1 MGRARARGRA
11 RWPERRRWGR
21 DRSPL
26 AGPRG
31 RTIGS
36 VSSRPPFAAI
46 GVAASTGGP
55 GAVERFLRA
64 LGPPRGAV
72 VLVAQHMR
80 PEVLEGF
87 VRRLGRRL
95 GPWVAPTRPG
105 LPLPR
110 GRAWVVPA
118 HGFVRVAH
126 DTTGRP
132 RLWIDPGRG
141 APPPRP
147 APSADDLLT
156 GLARVFGARTLAV
169 VLSGMGRD
177 GWLGAH
183 AVARAGGVVLAQDA
197 ASSDAWGMPGAVT
210 AAGLTAATGPPETL
224 AGHAA
229 RFLAA
234 ARARAA

>member
-1 MGRARARGRA
+1 
-11 RWPERRRWGR
+11 
-21 DRSPL
+21 
-26 AGPRG
+26 
-31 RTIGS
+31 

-95 GPWVAPTRPG
+95 GPWVVPAQPG
-105 LPLPR
+105 RPLPS
-110 GRAWVVPA
+110 GRAWIVPA
-118 HGFVRVAH
+118 HGLVRVAQ
-126 DTTGRP
+126 DAVGRP
-132 RLWIDPGRG
+132 RLWIDPGR
-141 APPPRP
+141 PPAPRP

-156 GLARVFGARTLAV
+156 GLARVFGARTQAV

-183 AVARAGGVVLAQDA
+183 AVARAGGHVLTQDA
-197 ASSDAWGMPGAVT
+197 TSSVAWGMPGSVT
-210 AAGLTAATGPPETL
+210 AAGIAAACGPPEAL
-224 AGHAA
+224 AGHAI

-234 ARARAA
+234 ARDRAA